1 MLVWLVTI
9 VMLAVALSPVVPES
23 VELNDSALLYK
34 QSNSIQSSISQ
45 TSGWMS
51 GGEEL
56 TITGSG
62 FSELAY
68 SNKTYDGINH
78 QWSKWE

>member
-1 MLVWLVTI
+1 
-9 VMLAVALSPVVPES
+9 
-23 VELNDSALLYK
+23 
-34 QSNSIQSSISQ
+34 
-45 TSGWMS
+45 MS

-68 SNKTYDGINH
+68 SNTTYDGINY